1 MNRCEKAHAYHK
13 QGYNCAQS
21 VICAFSDL
29 TGLSMEQCLAVSGGF
44 GGGVGGSHDE
54 LCGAISGGIMV
65 LSLLHPHLESS
76 NKDTKRDLY
85 KITKEFRKRYQE
97 TFNGLTKC
105 GDLLRAHP
113 GLSEKTPAAAALELK
128 AHCDIMVVTSVQI
141 VEEMLAEEA
150 AEN

>member
-1 MNRCEKAHAYHK
+1 MNRCEQAHAYHK

-21 VICAFSDL
+21 VIGAFADL
-29 TGLSMEQCLAVSGGF
+29 TGMSVEQCMAFSGGF

-54 LCGAISGGIMV
+54 LCGAISGGVMA
-65 LSLLHPHLESS
+65 LSLLHPHLDGT

-85 KITKEFRKRYQE
+85 KITKEFRRRYQE

-113 GLSEKTPAAAALELK
+113 GTSEKTPAAIALGLT
-128 AHCDIMVVTSVQI
+128 AHCDIMVVTAVQI
-141 VEEMLAEEA
+141 VEQMLEEEKA
-150 AEN
+150 AN